1 MGNNHSN
8 SNNGNNDYRPDPTRA
23 DRIRNDGD
31 KQRSNGGDPRGG
43 SEHKKNGFRPPQLSA
58 SQSPSHVAASLVAQQ
73 AVPASGPGR
82 NLKGR
87 VVVALYTYQGSEFG
101 DMTFN
106 KGDQM
111 EIVDDSDPD
120 WWVARHQTTGETGHI
135 PRNYVAL
142 QSSIE
147 SEE

>member
-1 MGNNHSN
+1 MGNNHS
-8 SNNGNNDYRPDPTRA
+8 NNDYRPDPTRA
-23 DRIRNDGD
+23 DRIRGSSD
-31 KQRSNGGDPRGG
+31 KPESGGAR
-43 SEHKKNGFRPPQLSA
+43 KKNGFRPQVSA
-58 SQSPSHVAASLVAQQ
+58 SPSHSQGPAPVAAFPV
-73 AVPASGPGR
+73 VHG
-82 NLKGR
+82 NLRGR

-101 DMTFN
+101 DMTFT

-111 EIVDDSDPD
+111 EIVDDTDPD
-120 WWVARHQTTGETGHI
+120 WWVARHTVTGETGHI